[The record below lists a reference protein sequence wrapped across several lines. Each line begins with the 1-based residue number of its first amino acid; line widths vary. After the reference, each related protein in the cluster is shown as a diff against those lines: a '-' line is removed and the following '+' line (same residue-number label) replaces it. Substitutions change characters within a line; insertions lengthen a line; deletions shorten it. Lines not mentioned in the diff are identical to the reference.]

1 MWLKLEQ
8 NKNFEQANNKI
19 IWLIKDS
26 LKWGKN
32 CAGGNCFVEF
42 KTRVQE
48 TRKMVIEI
56 GEPKLRPWPW
66 KWKRNRVCS
75 EACFKFRNFKIR
87 ACLKEPKVLGSWRDV
102 VVGEQ
107 QQ

>member
-1 MWLKLEQ
+1 
-8 NKNFEQANNKI
+8 
-19 IWLIKDS
+19 
-26 LKWGKN
+26 
-32 CAGGNCFVEF
+32 
-42 KTRVQE
+42 
-48 TRKMVIEI
+48 MVIEI

-102 VVGEQ
+102 VVGE
-107 QQ
+107 